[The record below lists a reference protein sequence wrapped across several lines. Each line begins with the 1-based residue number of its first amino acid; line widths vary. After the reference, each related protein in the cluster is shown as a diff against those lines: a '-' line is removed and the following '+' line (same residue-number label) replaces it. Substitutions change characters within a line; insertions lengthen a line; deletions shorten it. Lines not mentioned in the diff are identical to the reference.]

1 MSLGGGAR
9 PHRFDAERVGEALAS
24 GGTLNLTG
32 AFEELVGYRVRHDP
46 AEGAYVE
53 LEVGERHLN
62 PHGIAHGGVTLTLL
76 DTAGGVA
83 CFFAAPDALRVATI
97 GLAANFVRGVP
108 PGRVVAVA
116 RIDGM
121 GGAVAHASMTLRAGD
136 LDGDL
141 LATGT
146 GSFRIF
152 RERAAAR

>member
-1 MSLGGGAR
+1 MSLAGGAR
-9 PHRFDAERVGEALAS
+9 PRRFDAEAVREALAA
-24 GGTLNLTG
+24 GAAPNLTG
-32 AFEELVGYRVRHDP
+32 AFEELVGYRVLHDP

-53 LEVGERHLN
+53 LEVGGRHLN
-62 PHGIAHGGVTLTLL
+62 PHGIAHGGVALTLL

-121 GGAVAHASMTLRAGD
+121 GGTVAHASMSLRAGG
-136 LDGDL
+136 LGGDL

-152 RERAAAR
+152 RDRGAG